1 MSSQPR
7 RGYRSSNFSTSGFIS
22 STKMH
27 LCEAEVLVPVIR
39 EYIVATR
46 TPMVTNESAW
56 PVDRLIDLS
65 LVQCLQRTLR
75 QVKATCA

>member
-7 RGYRSSNFSTSGFIS
+7 RGYRSSNFSTGSFIS

-65 LVQCLQRTLR
+65 LF
-75 QVKATCA
+75 

>member
-1 MSSQPR
+1 
-7 RGYRSSNFSTSGFIS
+7 
-22 STKMH
+22 

-65 LVQCLQRTLR
+65 LF
-75 QVKATCA
+75 